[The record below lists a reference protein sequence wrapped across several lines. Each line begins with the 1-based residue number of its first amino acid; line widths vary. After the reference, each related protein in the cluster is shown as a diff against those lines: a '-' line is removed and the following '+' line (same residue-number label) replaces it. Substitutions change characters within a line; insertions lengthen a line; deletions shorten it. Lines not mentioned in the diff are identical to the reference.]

1 MTTAS
6 ISNFPWNKKYFY
18 PKENLCSMFLNRDSK
33 TPNRDSKGIKHN
45 FHNNKKLFLLALE
58 INSANKKS
66 FLFYI
71 VYLIISI
78 FLFPDIRQFIISPNH
93 DEEEDASQHHR
104 EILRAINRVCHIRK
118 STGASKQEIYLH
130 VIKQA

>member
-18 PKENLCSMFLNRDSK
+18 PKENLCSK
-33 TPNRDSKGIKHN
+33 TLNRDSKGIKHN

-78 FLFPDIRQFIISPNH
+78 FLFPNIRQFIISPNH
-93 DEEEDASQHHR
+93 DEEEDACQH

-130 VIKQA
+130 VIEQA

>member
-1 MTTAS
+1 
-6 ISNFPWNKKYFY
+6 
-18 PKENLCSMFLNRDSK
+18 MFLNRDSK

-71 VYLIISI
+71 VYHLIISI

-93 DEEEDASQHHR
+93 DEEEDASQHHQ

-130 VIKQA
+130 VIEQA

>member
-18 PKENLCSMFLNRDSK
+18 PKENLCSK
-33 TPNRDSKGIKHN
+33 TLNRDSKGIKHN

-93 DEEEDASQHHR
+93 DEEEDASQHHQ
-104 EILRAINRVCHIRK
+104 EILRMTDGLSHMRK

-130 VIKQA
+130 VIEQA

>member
-1 MTTAS
+1 MATAP

-18 PKENLCSMFLNRDSK
+18 PKENLCSK
-33 TPNRDSKGIKHN
+33 TLNRDSKGIKHN

-93 DEEEDASQHHR
+93 DEEEDASQHHQ

-130 VIKQA
+130 VIEQA

>member
-1 MTTAS
+1 MATAS

-18 PKENLCSMFLNRDSK
+18 PKENLCSK
-33 TPNRDSKGIKHN
+33 TLNRDSKGIKHN

-78 FLFPDIRQFIISPNH
+78 FLFPGIRQLVISPNH
-93 DEEEDASQHHR
+93 DEDNEACQQSQ

-130 VIKQA
+130 VIEQA

>member
-1 MTTAS
+1 
-6 ISNFPWNKKYFY
+6 
-18 PKENLCSMFLNRDSK
+18 MFLNRDSK

-93 DEEEDASQHHR
+93 DEEEDASQHYQ

-118 STGASKQEIYLH
+118 STGANKQEIYLH

>member
-18 PKENLCSMFLNRDSK
+18 PKENLCSK
-33 TPNRDSKGIKHN
+33 TLNRDSKGIKHN

-93 DEEEDASQHHR
+93 DEEEDASQHHQ

-118 STGASKQEIYLH
+118 STGASKQGIYLH
-130 VIKQA
+130 VIEQA

>member
-18 PKENLCSMFLNRDSK
+18 PKENLCSK
-33 TPNRDSKGIKHN
+33 TLNRDSKGIKHN

-93 DEEEDASQHHR
+93 DEEEDASQHHQ

-130 VIKQA
+130 VIEQA